1 MHYNLLNYGVTAG
14 GCNNTT
20 NNVND
25 KNQYLHTILSH
36 VNPHILTVNE
46 INCSVQTYDILLSGC
61 LDVYMQGKFER
72 IDKTCN
78 ATNPLSNMVYYRADL
93 LEFYKQD
100 AIQTNVRD
108 INVVRFFY
116 KSPDLAVTH
125 DTTFITIMLAHLK
138 AGTGWDDKQERA
150 TETNEVMQYLSQHP
164 NLPNRIFLGDLNI
177 YEANEQAFKNL
188 TEYSN
193 ASLRFYDP
201 INEIG
206 DWHNNSSYSHI
217 HTQSTHSSMNCFI
230 GGGMDDRFDFILIDE
245 SVKDN
250 AYKVGYI
257 PDSYTTAGQDGYH
270 FNKNLI
276 ESTANESV
284 PSSVLYALYNMSDHL
299 PVYCDLMFE
308 GRFGVHELSPD
319 FSFRFISPV
328 NDNLVIEFLQDKKI
342 FAELDLSIVNQYGN
356 KVLRKVIKM
365 DTSQISIPIDFLASG
380 MYYLRIQ
387 AGRNVSKTIKFIV
400 IR

>member
-1 MHYNLLNYGVTAG
+1 MHYNLLNYGVTTG

-36 VNPHILTVNE
+36 VNPHILSVNE
-46 INCSVQTYDILLSGC
+46 INCSVQTYDILLTGC
-61 LDVYMQGKFER
+61 LDAYMPGKFER

-125 DTTFITIMLAHLK
+125 DTTFITLMVAHLK
-138 AGTGWDDKQERA
+138 AGTGSDDAQERA
-150 TETNEVMQYLSQHP
+150 HETNDAMQYLSQHP

-177 YEANEQAFKNL
+177 YESNEQAFENL

-193 ASLRFYDP
+193 AALRFYDP

-206 DWHNNSSYSHI
+206 DWHNSSSYSHI
-217 HTQSTHSSMNCFI
+217 HTQSTHMSMNCFI
-230 GGGMDDRFDFILIDE
+230 GGGMDDRFDFILIDK
-245 SVKDN
+245 SVRDN
-250 AYKVGYI
+250 TSKVGYM
-257 PDSYTTAGQDGYH
+257 PDSYTTVGQDGQH
-270 FNKNLI
+270 FNKTLI
-276 ESTANESV
+276 ESPANGSA
-284 PSSVLYALYNMSDHL
+284 PSNVLDALYNMSDHL
-299 PVYCDLMFE
+299 PLYCDLMFE
-308 GRFGVHELSPD
+308 GQLGVYEFMPD
-319 FSFRFISPV
+319 FNIRINSPV
-328 NDNLVIEFLQDKKI
+328 KDNLVIEFDKNPGKRKEFKLEI
-342 FAELDLSIVNQYGN
+342 FSPSGLNHFIKSYKPDSSKLTIPVHFLS
-356 KVLRKVIKM
+356 
-365 DTSQISIPIDFLASG
+365 SG
-380 MYYLRIQ
+380 IYYLRIQ
-387 AGRNVSKTIKFIV
+387 DEMNAVLTVKFLV
-400 IR
+400 VK